1 MTHHLQLRR
10 LLLRNVCLAVFLSV
24 MSTLALAQN
33 LNFFSASVPVK
44 SQSASER
51 ERAAALGLRQ
61 VMVRMSGV
69 TQLDEYPDL
78 PAALSKASRSI
89 EQFHYEQVKDR
100 DGAAQE
106 HLVMTFSSAAIET
119 ALKQAG
125 LPYWP
130 VNRPSIL
137 VWLVEDDVAEGKNLV
152 NDTTTPV
159 VQGLLE
165 VAQQRG
171 LPLRFPLLDLEDQ
184 LAINAEQV
192 WNLNEE
198 AVLDASSRYG
208 ADTVLLGRF
217 TRTFSGQWWTTW
229 QFFHKGEGRLYDL
242 RHEDPVTVG
251 QQALTPLADYLAEFY
266 ALKSNPDADGA
277 ALLYVQVRPVG
288 NFGAYRK
295 ILDYLDRLAVVTSL
309 GVAAVTQDS
318 LLLSVQLNGDW
329 NQLLK
334 AISLDNKLRART
346 AQTTEPWMAAG
357 GVEEQPLQLEWI
369 GR

>member
-1 MTHHLQLRR
+1 MTHHLRLRR
-10 LLLRNVCLAVFLSV
+10 LLLRNVCLTIFLSV
-24 MSTLALAQN
+24 ISSLALAQN
-33 LNFFSASVPVK
+33 LNFFSASIPVK

-78 PAALSKASRSI
+78 SAALSKANRSI
-89 EQFHYEQVKDR
+89 EQFQYERVKDR
-100 DGAAQE
+100 DGVTQE
-106 HLVMTFSSAAIET
+106 HLVMTFSAAAVET

-152 NDTTTPV
+152 NDTSAPV

-165 VAQQRG
+165 VAQLRG
-171 LPLRFPLLDLEDQ
+171 LPLRFPLLDLDDQ

-192 WNLNEE
+192 WNLDEH
-198 AVLDASSRYG
+198 AVLDASSRYD
-208 ADTVLLGRF
+208 ADTVLLGRY

-229 QFFHKGEGRLYDL
+229 QFFHKGEGRLYDV
-242 RHEDPVTVG
+242 RHEDPLAIG
-251 QQALTPLADYLAEFY
+251 QQALAPLADYLAEFY
-266 ALKSNPDADGA
+266 ALKSNPNAEGA
-277 ALLYVQVRPVG
+277 AALYVQVRPVA
-288 NFGAYRK
+288 NFGTYRK
-295 ILDYLDRLAVVTSL
+295 TLDYLDRLAVVTSL
-309 GVAAVTQDS
+309 GVMAVTQDS

-346 AQTTEPWMAAG
+346 AQTTEPWIAAG
-357 GVEEQPLQLEWI
+357 GIEQPLQLEWI

>member
-1 MTHHLQLRR
+1 MTHHLWLRR
-10 LLLRNVCLAVFLSV
+10 LLLRNICLAILLSG
-24 MSTLALAQN
+24 MSTFAVAQN
-33 LNFFSASVPVK
+33 LNFYTASVPVK
-44 SQSASER
+44 AQSASER
-51 ERAAALGLRQ
+51 ERAAAIGLRR

-78 PAALSKASRSI
+78 PAAISKASRSI

-100 DGAAQE
+100 DGGTQE
-106 HLVMTFSSAAIET
+106 HLVMTFSAAAVEA

-125 LPYWP
+125 LPFWP

-137 VWLVEDDVAEGKNLV
+137 VWLVEDDVAEGKNLI

-165 VAQQRG
+165 AADQRG

-198 AVLDASSRYG
+198 AILDASSRYG
-208 ADTVLLGRF
+208 ADTVLLGRY

-242 RHEDPVTVG
+242 RHEDPMTVG

-266 ALKSNPDADGA
+266 ALKSSSNPDSTAQ
-277 ALLYVQVRPVG
+277 LYVQVRPVA
-288 NFGAYRK
+288 NFGTYRK
-295 ILDYLDRLAVVTSL
+295 TLDYLDRLAVVTSL

-318 LLLSVQLNGDW
+318 LLLAVQLNGDW

-334 AISLDNKLRART
+334 AISLDNKLRAR
-346 AQTTEPWMAAG
+346 ASQTTEPWMAAG
-357 GVEEQPLQLEWI
+357 GVEQPLQLEWI